1 MRELTPEAP
10 DQIPD
15 PRAKTGRE
23 MWISDGTDRD
33 EGRRAARP
41 ERERG
46 PGAL

>member
-23 MWISDGTDRD
+23 MWIA
-33 EGRRAARP
+33 ERP
-41 ERERG
+41 EREQG